1 MMRELDKLD
10 KEIIRILQKDARH
23 PYTSIAQ
30 KLGVS
35 EGTIRGRVNK
45 MLEDHIFEFVAYVN
59 PEKVGLHVMAIISI
73 CTHMGYQE
81 EVAQKLSELN
91 EVRFVGAFSGP
102 HDLIIQA
109 CFPSNEKLVEFVN
122 QKLSNI
128 NGISSA
134 SVSVELKQYKDSF
147 SYSAF
152 EKEEEPILSI

>member
-1 MMRELDKLD
+1 MRELDRLD
-10 KEIIRILQKDARH
+10 KEIIKMLQEDARYA
-23 PYTSIAQ
+23 YTSIAQ

-35 EGTIRGRVNK
+35 EGTIRSRVNK
-45 MLEDHIFEFVAYVN
+45 MLEDRIFEFAAYVN
-59 PEKVGLHVMAIISI
+59 PEKIGLHVMAIISI
-73 CTHMGYQE
+73 CTNLGYQE
-81 EVAQKLSELN
+81 EVAQKLSKLN

-122 QKLSNI
+122 QKLSSI

-134 SVSVELKQYKDSF
+134 SVSIELKQYKDSF

-152 EKEEEPILSI
+152 EEEDSILQE